1 MIHLIGAGGHG
12 KVVIDAWL
20 AGGGAREHLRVRDGR
35 AAMTDRTVLGLP
47 VLSPEIDDSLAD
59 TEVHVAIGDNT
70 ARANL
75 IAAAL
80 AVGARLRTIR
90 HPSAS
95 VSTFAHIGDGGF
107 IGAGAVI
114 GPEVTTGPGVI
125 VCAGAVIDHDSR
137 IGDHAF
143 VGPGAVIA
151 SRLSIGARAVVRAGA
166 VVTRDLATGEI
177 WPAPPAS
184 SSAGFQTA

>member
-20 AGGGAREHLRVRDGR
+20 AAGGAQEQLCVRDGR

-59 TEVHVAIGDNT
+59 AEVHVAIGDNT
-70 ARANL
+70 ARAAL
-75 IAAAL
+75 ITAAL
-80 AVGARLRTIR
+80 AAGARLRTIR

-95 VSTFAHIGDGGF
+95 VSAFADIGDGGF
-107 IGAGAVI
+107 IGAGVVI
-114 GPEVTTGPGVI
+114 GPDASTGQGVI

-143 VGPGAVIA
+143 IGPGAVVA
-151 SRLSIGARAVVRAGA
+151 SRLSIGPRAVVRAGA
-166 VVTRDLATGEI
+166 VVTRDLAAGEI

-184 SSAGFQTA
+184 SSAGLHIA